1 MAASISET
9 PAKKLKKRAS
19 AADLAPT
26 PAPTPDGVTETA
38 KKRKK
43 KHADAALNG
52 DHADATPVKTHR
64 KEKKVEK
71 GQAVQDLELVVTPV
85 DDATS
90 KKEKKK
96 GKRKSEVVPAE
107 GSAPAEDL
115 PAAGTSPEKKRK
127 RKSEIAATATDV
139 SQDTVCSAPL
149 FLYTP
154 HVTTYL
160 IFAFVIPDSNA
171 RQREEEA

>member
-1 MAASISET
+1 MAASTTET
-9 PAKKLKKRAS
+9 PVKKLKKRAS

-43 KHADAALNG
+43 KHADAGLNG

-96 GKRKSEVVPAE
+96 GKSKFCNMSLNSSRIAYESLKTLVPSEKQHTSRIVSSISSTHSSKNNPQIPSSS
-107 GSAPAEDL
+107 GS
-115 PAAGTSPEKKRK
+115 S
-127 RKSEIAATATDV
+127 S
-139 SQDTVCSAPL
+139 
-149 FLYTP
+149 
-154 HVTTYL
+154 H
-160 IFAFVIPDSNA
+160 
-171 RQREEEA
+171 